1 MRNWLAMGNRMAM
14 RTGNDVSY
22 GNSCFR
28 NGNSLIINV
37 FTDIVFLT
45 SDVGGWIPFRMLS
58 IETCNF
64 RACEFPYAQP
74 WLTGQLKLYMIKWQ
88 TILTSDIGGWI
99 PFRT

>member
-45 SDVGGWIPFRMLS
+45 SDVGG
-58 IETCNF
+58 
-64 RACEFPYAQP
+64 
-74 WLTGQLKLYMIKWQ
+74 
-88 TILTSDIGGWI
+88 
-99 PFRT
+99 